1 MTDISSVAAGN
12 GSSAP
17 LRVALAGL
25 GTVGAGVIRLL
36 ETNRELITRRAGRP
50 IEVTTISA
58 RDRSKD
64 RGVDL
69 SPYRWEDDM
78 DDMAS
83 HDDVDA
89 VIELIGGADGPAL
102 TLARNTLKA
111 GKPFVTANK
120 AMIAHHGMALAQAA
134 ENVGVALK
142 YEAAV
147 AGGIPVIK
155 GLREGAAAN
164 DISRVYGI
172 LNGTCN
178 YILTTMEK
186 EGRDF
191 ASVLKDAQEKGFA
204 EADPTFDID
213 GIDAAH
219 KLAILA
225 SLSFGT
231 ALDFAHVQTIGIRHV
246 TSQDIAEADDLGY
259 RIRLIGSAIGNG
271 DGLLQRVS
279 PMLIP
284 VTHPL
289 AHIDGPTNAVVAEGN
304 FVGRLLF
311 QGAGAG
317 EGPTA
322 SAVVADLIDIARGE
336 IGPAFAMP
344 TAALKHCAPADRG
357 DRVESYYARFGV
369 VDRTGALAEITAA
382 MRDANVSIES
392 VTQRGHTNEGGV
404 FVAVVTHETKAQ
416 NIDDMVARLRASEM
430 VIGDPLVMPLLEY

>member
-1 MTDISSVAAGN
+1 MTNSVSSAESG
-12 GSSAP
+12 AP
-17 LRVALAGL
+17 LRIALAGL

-36 ETNRELITRRAGRP
+36 DANRELISRRAGRP
-50 IEVTTISA
+50 IEVVAVSA
-58 RDRSKD
+58 RDRSKN
-64 RGVDL
+64 RGIDL
-69 SPYRWEDDM
+69 GRFRWDDDM

-89 VIELIGGADGPAL
+89 VVELIGGADGPAL
-102 TLARNTLKA
+102 TLARNALKS

-120 AMIAHHGMALAQAA
+120 AMIAHHGLALAKAA
-134 ENVGVALK
+134 EEKGVALK

-191 ASVLKDAQEKGFA
+191 ADVLKEAQEKGFA

-231 ALDFAHVQTIGIRHV
+231 ALDFASVATTGIRHV
-246 TSQDIAEADDLGY
+246 TAQDIVEADDLGY
-259 RIRLIGSAIGNG
+259 RVRLVGSAIGNG
-271 DGLLQRVS
+271 QGLLQRVS

-284 VTHPL
+284 TSHPL
-289 AHIDGPTNAVVAEGN
+289 AHIDGATNAVVAEGN

-344 TAALKHCAPADRG
+344 VASLKDCCPADQG
-357 DRVESYYARFGV
+357 DRVERYYARFGV

-382 MRDANVSIES
+382 MRDSDVSIAS
-392 VTQRGHTNEGGV
+392 VTQQGHTSEGGV
-404 FVAVVTHETKAQ
+404 FVAVVTHETKARC
-416 NIDDMVARLRASEM
+416 IDDMVRRLNASEM
-430 VIGDPLVMPLLEY
+430 VIGDPLVIPLLED